1 MKNKEFN
8 LRNYLYKNPLL
19 EGEEKD
25 EASKKALDKK
35 EDELDEKDMDHEDLK
50 EKIKHHEGAIKN
62 IKKELEDLSTDLDED
77 EEDLKKEKEDVKETA
92 LRNLIREKI
101 NSILLEA
108 DEDVDVEE
116 EEDVDVDVE
125 KDVDVDVE
133 DEVDIDD
140 ESVESDIEVKTEVP
154 GEDADTSAVLG
165 LLTKAQEESES
176 LGDEKLMDQIGNTIT
191 YFTRAHVVK
200 STGTRAELEEDREIN
215 EFLGFGSDIKKGG
228 TLWVSGTEGNTR
240 FRKIDKGV
248 YKVEGTNQASF
259 YVGEIWKPGALKKL
273 KVGQTIPLFGEILKL
288 GDGKE
293 EYKKLKI

>member
-19 EGEEKD
+19 EGE
-25 EASKKALDKK
+25 DKK
-35 EDELDEKDMDHEDLK
+35 EKEEHE
-50 EKIKHHEGAIKN
+50 EGAIKDDRDHIDALDADAEADEKALKN
-62 IKKELEDLSTDLDED
+62 DKKE
-77 EEDLKKEKEDVKETA
+77 VKETA

-165 LLTKAQEESES
+165 LWTKAQEESES

-200 STGTRAELEEDREIN
+200 STGTRAEL
-215 EFLGFGSDIKKGG
+215 
-228 TLWVSGTEGNTR
+228 
-240 FRKIDKGV
+240 
-248 YKVEGTNQASF
+248 
-259 YVGEIWKPGALKKL
+259 
-273 KVGQTIPLFGEILKL
+273 
-288 GDGKE
+288 
-293 EYKKLKI
+293 

>member
-62 IKKELEDLSTDLDED
+62 IKKELEDLSTDLGED

-92 LRNLIREKI
+92 LRKAIQNEIT
-101 NSILLEA
+101 SILREA
-108 DEDVDVEE
+108 EEVEDEENVDVDT

-140 ESVESDIEVKTEVP
+140 ESAESEIEVDSELA
-154 GEDADTSAVLG
+154 GEDADTAAILG
-165 LLTKAQEESES
+165 LLTKAQEEAES

-191 YFTRAHVVK
+191 YYTRAHVVK
-200 STGTRAELEEDREIN
+200 SGETRAELGENNR
-215 EFLGFGSDIKKGG
+215 F
-228 TLWVSGTEGNTR
+228 TR
-240 FRKIDKGV
+240 RR
-248 YKVEGTNQASF
+248 Y
-259 YVGEIWKPGALKKL
+259 
-273 KVGQTIPLFGEILKL
+273 
-288 GDGKE
+288 
-293 EYKKLKI
+293 